1 MTTARLK
8 LKLKLEQIS
17 STTRW
22 RRKLPGLKWGLGTAS
37 PFNFNHKFHTGC
49 KATYTIPIHQSLET
63 LSWKK
68 NDKLEQM
75 PSPRQSFQL
84 KPVVA
89 DPQIN
94 SSLSG
99 RLSDVLLYFL
109 KWLEIWWSPP
119 FLPTLNYCP
128 LPSFCGG
135 AAAGGFKPPR
145 RAPAPWLWCL
155 HYICQ
160 VPIFSSLLFFDW
172 SRGSSTNLAGGL
184 TSPISYPASQSVSR
198 WLIISDCEDSYCFYR
213 ACKLVLEDG
222 SASFSRFATTW
233 TWFSSSV
240 FQCRAE
246 TS

>member
-1 MTTARLK
+1 MKEKAAWSRMRIGNRCRT
-8 LKLKLEQIS
+8 S
-17 STTRW
+17 
-22 RRKLPGLKWGLGTAS
+22 AS
-37 PFNFNHKFHTGC
+37 PFNLNHKFHTGC

-145 RAPAPWLWCL
+145 RAPALALMSPLYL
-155 HYICQ
+155 PSSY
-160 VPIFSSLLFFDW
+160 FLLSSLLWLVQRVLNQSGWWF
-172 SRGSSTNLAGGL
+172 N
-184 TSPISYPASQSVSR
+184 ISYQLPCQSVS
-198 WLIISDCEDSYCFYR
+198 E
-213 ACKLVLEDG
+213 
-222 SASFSRFATTW
+222 
-233 TWFSSSV
+233 SV
-240 FQCRAE
+240 TDNFRLRR
-246 TS
+246 

>member
-1 MTTARLK
+1 MKEKAAWSRMRIGNRCRT
-8 LKLKLEQIS
+8 S
-17 STTRW
+17 
-22 RRKLPGLKWGLGTAS
+22 AS
-37 PFNFNHKFHTGC
+37 PFNLNHKLHTGC

-75 PSPRQSFQL
+75 PSPCQSFQL
-84 KPVVA
+84 KPAVA

-94 SSLSG
+94 SSLSS

-145 RAPAPWLWCL
+145 RAPALALMSPLYL
-155 HYICQ
+155 PSSYFL
-160 VPIFSSLLFFDW
+160 FSSLI
-172 SRGSSTNLAGGL
+172 GPEGPQ
-184 TSPISYPASQSVSR
+184 PI
-198 WLIISDCEDSYCFYR
+198 WL
-213 ACKLVLEDG
+213 VPP
-222 SASFSRFATTW
+222 
-233 TWFSSSV
+233 V
-240 FQCRAE
+240 VV
-246 TS
+246 